1 MIASGGGCRDGVPV
15 VMAFERWLVFAMA
28 FERWLLAYVAVV
40 CCSGFFRRAMALERW
55 LQSDGSVAVVAMA
68 LAMALFER
76 WLWALLWLQA
86 VALFGVGA
94 MALCDGS
101 VAMALPSDGFSSVG
115 SSYGSL

>member
-1 MIASGGGCRDGVPV
+1 M
-15 VMAFERWLVFAMA
+15 RWLFGRWL
-28 FERWLLAYVAVV
+28 FGRWLLAYVAVV

-68 LAMALFER
+68 LAMALFSSDGFG
-76 WLWALLWLQA
+76 LFLWLQA
-86 VALFGVGA
+86 MALFGVVA

-115 SSYGSL
+115 SSDGSL